1 MQNLYKEIPR
11 LVLYNAN
18 VMTLDPSAPR
28 ATGVVCGGGVITS
41 TSDVDVLR
49 ALRSGNYE
57 EIDCGGRTVLPGF
70 IDAHVHFLAYASSL
84 TAVDCSSQ
92 AVDSIG
98 EIAAALQERA
108 LQTREGGWVRGT
120 GYDEFRLR
128 EKRHPTRW
136 DLDPF
141 LSNHPVKLGHRSGHG
156 TVLNSRAL
164 NLAGI
169 SIGTPEPIAGFIDRD
184 INTGE
189 PTGLFIDLDDWL
201 DERLGPQPRGE
212 EMEPA
217 ARQAAEVFLS
227 KGITS
232 FHDAS
237 PCNSL
242 KRWSFFQSLVSGTKP
257 FPRATL
263 MPGFAHLRE
272 FVGAGL
278 GFGAGDDRLRVG
290 HCKIVLSQAGGTLQP
305 SPRELREAAREAAAV
320 GFPVAIHAVEEA
332 EVEAAVEAIESVDA
346 PGLTHRVEHASI
358 CPRSLIARLK
368 AKNVTVVTQP
378 AFVYHSGDRYLAE
391 LPERDVANLYPLR
404 AWLDSGLNVAASSD
418 APVTPPDPLLGIQA
432 AVLRRAR
439 TGQSVSREHAV
450 SIAEAMTLHG
460 GAASQYGG
468 LGGRVGVVRRGA
480 LADFAVLDRD
490 PMSVPAEEIG
500 GIGVWASVVG
510 GGVAFGTG

>member
-1 MQNLYKEIPR
+1 MN
-11 LVLYNAN
+11 
-18 VMTLDPSAPR
+18 
-28 ATGVVCGGGVITS
+28 G
-41 TSDVDVLR
+41 R
-49 ALRSGNYE
+49 AL
-57 EIDCGGRTVLPGF
+57 D
-70 IDAHVHFLAYASSL
+70 
-84 TAVDCSSQ
+84 
-92 AVDSIG
+92 
-98 EIAAALQERA
+98 
-108 LQTREGGWVRGT
+108 
-120 GYDEFRLR
+120 
-128 EKRHPTRW
+128 
-136 DLDPF
+136 
-141 LSNHPVKLGHRSGHG
+141 
-156 TVLNSRAL
+156 
-164 NLAGI
+164 LAGI
-169 SIGTPEPIAGFIDRD
+169 SIETPEPIAGFIDRD

-201 DERLGPQPRGE
+201 DERLGPQPRGD
-212 EMEPA
+212 EMAPA
-217 ARQAAEVFLS
+217 AHQAADVFLS

-242 KRWSFFQSLVSGTKP
+242 KRWSFFQSLVSGPKP
-257 FPRATL
+257 FPRTTL

-290 HCKIVLSQAGGTLQP
+290 HCKIVLSQAGGTLYP
-305 SPRELREAAREAAAV
+305 SPRELREVVREAATV

-332 EVEAAVEAIESVDA
+332 EVEAAVGAIESVDT
-346 PGLTHRVEHASI
+346 PGLTHRIEHASI
-358 CPRSLIARLK
+358 CPPSLIARLK
-368 AKNVTVVTQP
+368 ARNITVVTQP

-391 LPERDVANLYPLR
+391 LPERDTANLYPLR

-450 SIAEAMTLHG
+450 SIAEAMILHG
-460 GAASQYGG
+460 GAASHYGG
-468 LGGRVGVVRRGA
+468 FGGEVGVVRRGA

-510 GGVAFGTG
+510 GGVAFGGQ

>member
-28 ATGVVCGGGVITS
+28 ATGVVCGAGVITS
-41 TSDVDVLR
+41 TSDVDIQR
-49 ALRSGNYE
+49 ALRSGEYE
-57 EIDCGGRTVLPGF
+57 EIDCEERTVLPGF

-84 TAVDCSSQ
+84 TSVDCSPQ
-92 AVDSIG
+92 
-98 EIAAALQERA
+98 AAASISDITAALSERA
-108 LQTREGGWVRGT
+108 KRTAEGEWVRGT
-120 GYDEFRLR
+120 RYDEFRLR

-136 DLDPF
+136 DIDPF

-164 NLAGI
+164 DLAGI
-169 SIGTPEPIAGFIDRD
+169 SIETPEPISGLIDRD

-242 KRWSFFQSLVSGTKP
+242 KRWSFFQSLVSGPEP

-263 MPGFAHLRE
+263 MPGFAPLE
-272 FVGAGL
+272 GVCQVGAG
-278 GFGAGDDRLRVG
+278 
-290 HCKIVLSQAGGTLQP
+290 
-305 SPRELREAAREAAAV
+305 
-320 GFPVAIHAVEEA
+320 
-332 EVEAAVEAIESVDA
+332 
-346 PGLTHRVEHASI
+346 
-358 CPRSLIARLK
+358 
-368 AKNVTVVTQP
+368 
-378 AFVYHSGDRYLAE
+378 
-391 LPERDVANLYPLR
+391 
-404 AWLDSGLNVAASSD
+404 
-418 APVTPPDPLLGIQA
+418 
-432 AVLRRAR
+432 
-439 TGQSVSREHAV
+439 
-450 SIAEAMTLHG
+450 
-460 GAASQYGG
+460 
-468 LGGRVGVVRRGA
+468 
-480 LADFAVLDRD
+480 
-490 PMSVPAEEIG
+490 
-500 GIGVWASVVG
+500 VWG
-510 GGVAFGTG
+510 GG